1 MKKDMRYARENNAS
15 SSRHVE
21 HIVWFVFL
29 VFVRPL
35 TCGSIVGRINRTYS
49 RSIVCCCHCLAAAPP
64 AAE

>member
-21 HIVWFVFL
+21 HIVWFVLF

-35 TCGSIVGRINRTYS
+35 SIVGRINRTYS
-49 RSIVCCCHCLAAAPP
+49 RSTVNGPLAVHMGVHLA
-64 AAE
+64 